1 MTSTNKDHP
10 DNLPEHQHS
19 PALMAPESAMIA
31 LKHPHSNAVAWVMT
45 GVYFLALFAAVPLL
59 ALLVFLTLPLGVGI
73 DHPRRALHLW
83 TTGLVA
89 SGVFISHAREQVQ
102 AWGGL
107 QAAWSTSPG
116 LTGLLVGGAM
126 LGVLAILW
134 HLSWVDSPLSQQR
147 RG

>member
-1 MTSTNKDHP
+1 MTPTSKDQPGDVPEFQNSTG
-10 DNLPEHQHS
+10 
-19 PALMAPESAMIA
+19 LMAAEPAMIA
-31 LKHPHSNAVAWVMT
+31 LKHPRNNLVAWVMT

-116 LTGLLVGGAM
+116 LTGLLVGGSV

-134 HLSWVDSPLSQQR
+134 HLSWVDSPLSRQR
-147 RG
+147 RA